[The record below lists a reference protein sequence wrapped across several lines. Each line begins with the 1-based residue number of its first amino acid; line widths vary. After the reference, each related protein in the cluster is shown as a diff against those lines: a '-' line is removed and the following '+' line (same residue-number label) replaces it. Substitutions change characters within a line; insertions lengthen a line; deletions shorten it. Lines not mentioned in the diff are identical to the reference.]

1 MVEPVAKQRGHETRD
16 LNVRAVSWFA
26 LGLVMAFVVISA
38 AVIGLYKLFEHR
50 QPSPDAPSRIAL
62 QPHMIAPQPELQTA
76 PAADLRRFQAS
87 ENQKLHSSGWV
98 DQSAGIIRIPIERAM
113 DLIVQRGLPTR
124 GPGTQNASGVTPVQL
139 QQQKAAATKP

>member
-38 AVIGLYKLFEHR
+38 AVIGLYKVFEHR
-50 QPSPDAPSRIAL
+50 HPSPDAPSRIAL
-62 QPHMIAPQPELQTA
+62 YPHMIVPQPLLETHPAVDLEQFQTVE
-76 PAADLRRFQAS
+76 AA
-87 ENQKLHSSGWV
+87 KLNSYGWV
-98 DQSAGIIRIPIERAM
+98 DKPAGVIRIPIERAM

-124 GPGTQNASGVTPVQL
+124 GPGTQNASNKTAIQM
-139 QQQKAAATKP
+139 QQDKAAATKP